1 MIWLITLATA
11 VAFGLGFALS
21 WIRLRRRLQARI
33 NEQVELEIRRQI
45 NTRVADELSQGPM
58 RSHIERAAKAAS
70 AEQVHKDRDE

>member
-1 MIWLITLATA
+1 MVWFVILATA

-45 NTRVADELSQGPM
+45 NARVADELSQGPM
-58 RSHIERAAKAAS
+58 RDHIERAAKAAS
-70 AEQVHKDRDE
+70 AEQVHKNRDE